1 MTEIIKV
8 TASGD
13 FNAKSSWNGIQK
25 HLEHDPNLQH
35 ENDHLNTEES
45 KRLRKFNRVVDVVD
59 YDKWTQKHFE
69 KYVLE
74 HDRKNLDKGRFCFG
88 SVKNFLRVDAHG
100 KARTRTLDKLYMMKF
115 SDEKTYHKIVDR
127 ITNSLIEKGTDKD
140 EANYQALNMFAD
152 SFADY
157 LHGFNQRNKY
167 LVVFEGAI
175 HLDEE
180 GSSHVHGRV
189 MPFVP
194 AKNKQGQID
203 ETLKPYWSLN
213 KALREQY
220 GHSDTRDNLKDYRK
234 QEDQAMIDSVNKTL
248 EKEMPEVAKEIHFE
262 LTRLNPDVTG
272 LKHEVYRERAHLKD
286 LQEQAKEIKKAR
298 SWKLDKREEKLDKRE
313 QLLQKQQEKI
323 EQRNKELDEKTNKL
337 VDYESSLNV
346 RSQNLDSREKKLD
359 HKSDDL
365 NDYEQKLT
373 EYKDQIKEKAQ
384 RYNGIVA
391 TSRKQFAEKNK
402 EIEKKNKEAD
412 TRLEQTKLLNDELTT
427 QLTAVKKL
435 KNDLNE
441 RIKKFERKAKNVA
454 QNWRNFAFNLCNRV
468 YQKSCKYFSYDVD
481 PNSNDAY
488 DELAFYDKNIDK
500 MPYDFDYSD
509 WEKHQN
515 DKQFNWLRDHKNRDS
530 YYNKTVS
537 NAEKTIQKR
546 KELTRKGKDKNN
558 DGIDDSQENFL
569 KTIDIADIDPLLDL
583 NNKEEQ
589 QNQAENEKNSAPE

>member
-35 ENDHLNTEES
+35 ENDYLSTEES
-45 KRLRKFNRVVDVVD
+45 KKLRKFNRVVDVVD

-115 SDEKTYHKIVDR
+115 SDEKTYHKIIDK
-127 ITNSLIEKGTDKD
+127 ITDSLVEKGTDKD

-152 SFADY
+152 SFTDY
-157 LHGFNQRNKY
+157 LHGFNKRNKY
-167 LVVFEGAI
+167 LILFEGAI

-180 GSSHVHGRV
+180 GSSHTHARV
-189 MPFVP
+189 LPYVP
-194 AKNKQGQID
+194 ARNKKSEID
-203 ETLKPYWSLN
+203 KTLKPYWSLN

-248 EKEMPEVAKEIHFE
+248 EKEMPEIAKEIHFE
-262 LTRLNPDVTG
+262 LTRLNPNTTG
-272 LKHEVYRERAHLKD
+272 LKHEVYREREHLKD
-286 LQEQAKEIKKAR
+286 VQKQVEIEQKKLEET
-298 SWKLDKREEKLDKRE
+298 KKKNEELDKREEKLDKRE
-313 QLLQKQQEKI
+313 QLLQEQQEKN

-346 RSQNLDSREKKLD
+346 RSQNLDSR
-359 HKSDDL
+359 
-365 NDYEQKLT
+365 EQKLT

-488 DELAFYDKNIDK
+488 NELAFYDKNIDK

-537 NAEKTIQKR
+537 NAEKVIKKR
-546 KELTRKGKDKNN
+546 KELVKKGKDKNN

-583 NNKEEQ
+583 NNKNEERQ
-589 QNQAENEKNSAPE
+589 DENQKN